1 MTDIKHSQEI
11 NWKNETYS
19 HYHYHS
25 MNIHTHQS
33 SDSSNK
39 EIKMIGLEN
48 IEKEEC
54 DSLSGY
60 SDEENHKRKQRRYRT
75 TFTSLQL
82 EELEKAFQR
91 THYPDVFMREELAM
105 RIDLTEARVQVWFQ
119 NRRAKWRKRE
129 KINSPITLSTTSTQI
144 YPLFTP
150 PTSLLTCLSSF
161 SQAEILSSY
170 SSLTSSFLNAT
181 STCLPMFSSI
191 TPFWSSTN
199 QFGMTF
205 LQQLAQLASISYE
218 DIKDQN
224 INKNSNNILEE
235 QNFEKEEN
243 HRINS
248 KATLNLKA
256 LEYSNKKSELSSFT
270 VDF

>member
-19 HYHYHS
+19 HYHNHS
-25 MNIHTHQS
+25 MDTHHPRQS
-33 SDSSNK
+33 SESPNK
-39 EIKMIGLEN
+39 EIPTAVGLEN
-48 IEKEEC
+48 LEKEET
-54 DSLSGY
+54 DSLSGG

-75 TFTSLQL
+75 TFTSFQL

-129 KINSPITLSTTSTQI
+129 KMTPSTTLPTNMP
-144 YPLFTP
+144 PLFTP
-150 PTSLLTCLSSF
+150 PTSLLTRLSSF
-161 SQAEILSSY
+161 SQAEVLSSY

-181 STCLPMFSSI
+181 ATCLPMFSPI

-199 QFGMTF
+199 QFGINF
-205 LQQLAQLASISYE
+205 LQQLAQLASISCE
-218 DIKDQN
+218 NSKDQN
-224 INKNSNNILEE
+224 TDKNSNDA
-235 QNFEKEEN
+235 NFEKEEN
-243 HRINS
+243 LRINS
-248 KATLNLKA
+248 LATLRLKA
-256 LEYSNKKSELSSFT
+256 LEHANKESELSSSTISF
-270 VDF
+270 

>member
-1 MTDIKHSQEI
+1 MD
-11 NWKNETYS
+11 
-19 HYHYHS
+19 
-25 MNIHTHQS
+25 IHTHQS
-33 SDSSNK
+33 SDSPNK
-39 EIKMIGLEN
+39 EIKMVGLDN
-48 IEKEEC
+48 IEKEES

-75 TFTSLQL
+75 TFTSMQL

-129 KINSPITLSTTSTQI
+129 KMNPPTTLSTSSSTHI
-144 YPLFTP
+144 HPLFTP
-150 PTSLLTCLSSF
+150 PTSLLTRLSSF

-170 SSLTSSFLNAT
+170 SSLTTSFLNAT
-181 STCLPMFSSI
+181 AACLPMFSPL

-199 QFGMTF
+199 QFGINF
-205 LQQLAQLASISYE
+205 LQQLAQLASISCE
-218 DIKDQN
+218 NTKDQN
-224 INKNSNNILEE
+224 IDKNSNNILEK

-243 HRINS
+243 HRTSS
-248 KATLNLKA
+248 KTTLHLKA
-256 LEYSNKKSELSSFT
+256 LEYTNKESELSSSTINF
-270 VDF
+270 